1 MQSFVLDASVV
12 ISFLLQERS
21 VYADGVFEE
30 HLARGAMAHVPSL
43 WHLEIRSVL
52 FLNERAKK
60 LSAGEAHQALR
71 RLRRVWRPEMS
82 PAGLVIG
89 IALGEVLSGPSDID

>member
-43 WHLEIRSVL
+43 WHL
-52 FLNERAKK
+52 
-60 LSAGEAHQALR
+60 
-71 RLRRVWRPEMS
+71 
-82 PAGLVIG
+82 
-89 IALGEVLSGPSDID
+89 